1 MTHNSRVGVM
11 HDLRYIRSHITVV
24 QDAWSR
30 IRLEQTQFL
39 EAADPDEDIA
49 ELARSTQAQLGGIL
63 RDCSESVFQLRSSMN
78 DDIEIVR
85 SSVESVKGQMDAL
98 KHDLSS
104 QLRAQNAEAVTPGI
118 LAAAIAALERHVNE
132 YFPKNTTLHSISLKL
147 PFDVFSQPANRSKA
161 EIELRIDV
169 ECEDRERKMD
179 ALNAQLARFY
189 RTRNEAS

>member
-1 MTHNSRVGVM
+1 MTQNSRVI
-11 HDLRYIRSHITVV
+11 HALCCFQSHITVV

-39 EAADPDEDIA
+39 EAADSDSNIA
-49 ELARSTQAQLGGIL
+49 ELARSTQAQLGGIV
-63 RDCSESVFQLRSSMN
+63 RDCSESVFQLRSSMS

-85 SSVESVKGQMDAL
+85 SSVESVQGQLDAL

-104 QLRAQNAEAVTPGI
+104 QLQAQNAEAVTPGI
-118 LAAAIAALERHVNE
+118 LAAAISALERHVNE
-132 YFPKNTTLHSISLKL
+132 YFPENTTLHSVSLKL
-147 PFDVFSQPANRSKA
+147 PSDVFSQPANRSKA

-169 ECEDRERKMD
+169 ECEDRERKID
-179 ALNAQLARFY
+179 ALDAQLARFY